1 MNVWID
7 VAVVSGMFAV
17 GNILFGHFEERT
29 PKWRRILK
37 LFVITGLVALISSTA
52 GRIWSAALFGVMLVV
67 VAIIHGWWLPKH
79 GINPWTGEPRDKY
92 YALRG
97 WKV

>member
-1 MNVWID
+1 MNIWID
-7 VAVVSGMFAV
+7 VAVMTTLFAI

-37 LFVITGLVALISSTA
+37 LFVMTGAIALISSTA
-52 GRIWSAALFGVMLVV
+52 GRAWSVGLVLTLLAV
-67 VAIIHGWWLPKH
+67 VAVIHAWWLPKH
-79 GINPWTGEPRDKY
+79 GIHPLTAEPRDKY

>member
-1 MNVWID
+1 MNIWID
-7 VAVVSGMFAV
+7 VAVIAMMIAV

-37 LFVITGLVALISSTA
+37 LFIV
-52 GRIWSAALFGVMLVV
+52 
-67 VAIIHGWWLPKH
+67 
-79 GINPWTGEPRDKY
+79 TGEPKDRY

>member
-7 VAVVSGMFAV
+7 VAVIAWLFAI
-17 GNILFGHFEERT
+17 GSILFGHFEERT
-29 PKWRRILK
+29 PGWRRIL
-37 LFVITGLVALISSTA
+37 
-52 GRIWSAALFGVMLVV
+52 
-67 VAIIHGWWLPKH
+67 
-79 GINPWTGEPRDKY
+79 Y